1 VSVNRASNSFRSG
14 GSTTT
19 SVGAGSSELL
29 FANAITASAD
39 TGVSLA
45 NSTRKAS
52 SMAISLLWA
61 AWCRIFR

>member
-1 VSVNRASNSFRSG
+1 VSVNRASNSFKSG
-14 GSTTT
+14 SSTTT
-19 SVGAGSSELL
+19 SVGAGSSELI

-39 TGVSLA
+39 NGVSLA

>member
-1 VSVNRASNSFRSG
+1 MSVNRASNSVKSG

-39 TGVSLA
+39 NGASFA

-52 SMAISLLWA
+52 SMATSLLWA
-61 AWCRIFR
+61 AWCKIFR